1 MNILFYTVSNK
12 RSRDIESQAI
22 EFARV
27 GHRIFLLTQSPRSE
41 LHDIFEFKGFRA
53 FDTNPSK
60 GIFPLYLIGEII
72 KLVIFCYRHKI
83 TIVHSHLDP
92 CNLVAVCSQL
102 LLRAKVIVN
111 RHHADA
117 LMYEASKKSQRISLW
132 IYQRARYI
140 IVVSEN
146 VKSHMVNEEGIK
158 AKNVTVIPLSFNFEL
173 YDLPTEKET
182 QEIRKKYATPLLLCT
197 AGRFISLKRI
207 DLIIHLV
214 HRLNKIGINAGL
226 IILGSGS
233 EEENLKRL
241 SIDLGIGGQ
250 IFFEGFTNHVLPY
263 MAAADYYIHFSMTE
277 ASCTTVKEAGLTG
290 TPVIVCENVGDFNK
304 YISPQINGFFVNKD
318 RPIEDTYD
326 FIVKTYRN
334 KELLVQIGSHLKNT
348 VLNYFDIKRV
358 MPLYDALHQKIL
370 KN

>member
-197 AGRFISLKRI
+197 AGRFISSNERFAGGKRFMPAFCYSSLFKTFSHESVCCFDPEI
-207 DLIIHLV
+207 RSH
-214 HRLNKIGINAGL
+214 GPAGC
-226 IILGSGS
+226 
-233 EEENLKRL
+233 
-241 SIDLGIGGQ
+241 
-250 IFFEGFTNHVLPY
+250 LPQPGH
-263 MAAADYYIHFSMTE
+263 D
-277 ASCTTVKEAGLTG
+277 
-290 TPVIVCENVGDFNK
+290 
-304 YISPQINGFFVNKD
+304 SPF
-318 RPIEDTYD
+318 
-326 FIVKTYRN
+326 
-334 KELLVQIGSHLKNT
+334 
-348 VLNYFDIKRV
+348 
-358 MPLYDALHQKIL
+358 
-370 KN
+370 